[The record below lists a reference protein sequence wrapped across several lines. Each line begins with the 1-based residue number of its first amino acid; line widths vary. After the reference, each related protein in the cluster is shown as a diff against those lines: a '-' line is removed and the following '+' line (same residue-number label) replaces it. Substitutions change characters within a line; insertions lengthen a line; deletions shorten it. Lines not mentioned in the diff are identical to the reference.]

1 MADYIL
7 TDGKSYVTEN
17 PYRTGD
23 YLLTTYPN
31 AAKRFSFKQAKGLTQ
46 RKGKKYTKF
55 RDFTPVNID
64 NGEKEEINPR
74 YEGKA
79 DIYTGE
85 HAISVNAN
93 LLDNI
98 IKEANT
104 MMELTGWNRE
114 QLKRHHSELMGY
126 VSYYESAES
135 DIVHSLQKYNRDHN
149 GKKPQAHRIT
159 KIGYL
164 LDDIRHEREK
174 VKLCIRYLEVLVQ
187 ADENH
192 YSIEKVKDEL
202 SKTENKEYRGRTDYW
217 QEALDILY
225 K

>member
-1 MADYIL
+1 MDYLL
-7 TDGKSYVTEN
+7 TDGKNYVAEN
-17 PYRTGD
+17 PYKVGD

-31 AAKRFSFKQAKGLTQ
+31 AAKRFSYKQARGLMQ
-46 RKGKKYTKF
+46 RKGKKYTKYRNF
-55 RDFTPVNID
+55 NMINADTGKKENSNLYTLG
-64 NGEKEEINPR
+64 NG
-74 YEGKA
+74 
-79 DIYTGE
+79 DVYTGD
-85 HAISVNAN
+85 HVINVDSD
-93 LLDNI
+93 LLDSI

-104 MMELTGWNRE
+104 MMELVGWSGD
-114 QLKRHHSELMGY
+114 QLKRHHSELMEY
-126 VSYYESAES
+126 VSYYDSAES

-174 VKLCIRYLEVLVQ
+174 VKLCIRYLEVLEQ
-187 ADENH
+187 ADENN